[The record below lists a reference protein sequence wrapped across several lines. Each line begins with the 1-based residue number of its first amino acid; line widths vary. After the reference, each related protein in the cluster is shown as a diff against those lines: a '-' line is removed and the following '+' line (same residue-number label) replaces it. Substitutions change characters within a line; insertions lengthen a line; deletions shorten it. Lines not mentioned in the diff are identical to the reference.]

1 MADAYQYTGS
11 LDYSQKAYQRYAYF
25 ALRPPLMYD
34 SLADVFATN
43 QSMPGISV
51 QFNILGDLAIAS
63 TPINELSDV
72 ASVATTDTTVSA
84 TLNEYGN
91 AIRRTRALAG
101 TSFIEI
107 DPALARVVGFN
118 GGVSIDEVAKTTAQA
133 GTTVAYASVNGH
145 TGRTNMTSTDII
157 TANDVRIAYAYL
169 LRNNAMPFFSG
180 GAGTDGSGADV
191 NFKEGNAG
199 TGLYGA
205 MIHPDVAYDLRGQ
218 TGSGTWRQPS
228 EYAAGF
234 GGGHQGIWSGEIG
247 EFEGFRF
254 VVNPRAPYFANAGN
268 TNQNVLGSLFMGQEA
283 LLKIWATVEDN
294 GPRPQIVEGPVVDT
308 LKRNRPLGWYWF
320 GAYGIFRQ
328 TCLYRL
334 ETAATLSGTTSG
346 GDDPTIDL

>member
-1 MADAYQYTGS
+1 MADAYQFTGS
-11 LDYSQKAYQRYAYF
+11 LDYSTKAYQRLAYF

-34 SLADVFATN
+34 SIADVFATN
-43 QSMPGISV
+43 QSHPGTAV
-51 QFNILGDLAIAS
+51 QFNILGDLPIAS

-72 ASVATTDTTVSA
+72 ASVATTDSTVTA

-107 DPALARVVGFN
+107 DPALARVVGWN
-118 GGVSIDEVAKTTAQA
+118 GGVSVDEVARVVAQA
-133 GTTVAYASVNGH
+133 GTNVAYAAAGGH
-145 TGRTNMTSTDII
+145 TTRATTTTTDII
-157 TANDVRIAYAYL
+157 TANDVRLAYTYL
-169 LRNNAMPFFSG
+169 LRNNAMPFITG
-180 GAGTDGSGADV
+180 GAATTGMGQDE
-191 NFKEGNAG
+191 NFRAGNPG
-199 TGLYGA
+199 TGLFGA
-205 MIHPDVAYDLRGQ
+205 MIHPDVSFDLRGQ

-234 GGGHQGIWSGEIG
+234 GGGHQGVWSGEIG

-254 VVNPRAPYFANAGN
+254 IVNPRAPFFANAGSGSA
-268 TNQNVLGSLFMGQEA
+268 NVYGTLFMGCEA

-294 GPRPQIVEGPVVDT
+294 GPRPQIVEGPIVDT

-328 TCLYRL
+328 NCLYRL
-334 ETAATLSGTTSG
+334 ETASTPGGTSS
-346 GDDPTIDL
+346 TIEPSIDA

>member
-1 MADAYQYTGS
+1 MADAFQYTGS

-51 QFNILGDLAIAS
+51 QFNIMGDLAIAS

-72 ASVATTDTTVSA
+72 SSVATTDTTTTAV
-84 TLNEYGN
+84 LNEYGN

-118 GGVSIDEVAKTTAQA
+118 GGVSIDEVAKNIAQA
-133 GTTVAYASVNGH
+133 GTTVAYTASGGN
-145 TGRTNMTSTDII
+145 TSRSALTAGDIV
-157 TANDVRIAYAYL
+157 TANDVRLAYTYL
-169 LRNNAMPFFSG
+169 LRNNAMPFVT
-180 GAGTDGSGADV
+180 GAGASNG
-191 NFKEGNAG
+191 EGNGENMNFREGSPG

-205 MIHPDVAYDLRGQ
+205 MIHPDVNYDLRSASG
-218 TGSGTWRQPS
+218 GGTWRQPH
-228 EYAAGF
+228 EYAQPAE
-234 GGGHQGIWSGEIG
+234 IWSGETG

-254 VVNPRAPYFANAGN
+254 VINPRAPQFVNAGASSAN
-268 TNQNVLGSLFMGQEA
+268 IYGSLFVGCEA

-294 GPRPQIVEGPVVDT
+294 GPRPQIIEGPVVDT

-320 GAYGIFRQ
+320 GAYAIFRQ
-328 TCLYRL
+328 TCIYRL
-334 ETAATLSGTTSG
+334 ESASTPGGTTTG
-346 GDDPTIDL
+346 GDTQPAINL